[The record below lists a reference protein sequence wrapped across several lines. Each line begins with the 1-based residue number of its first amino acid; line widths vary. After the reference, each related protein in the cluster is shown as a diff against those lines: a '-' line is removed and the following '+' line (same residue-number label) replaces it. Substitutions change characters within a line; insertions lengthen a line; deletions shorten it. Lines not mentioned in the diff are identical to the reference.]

1 VLFRRPEKSL
11 GSPTGS
17 DSMRWVSRRPT
28 AHGEWQAPTWYQ
40 ALRTLEDGAELGD
53 QLISA
58 IHAEMAAR
66 SAEGGVG
73 IDWPR
78 MQLSNLRVRRSG
90 LPEWWEPNGDL
101 LLAAP
106 DAKIKIAPP
115 FLVQPGKEA
124 LVVLGARA
132 ALSKLSVAGSGALA
146 AFGDHSNLYST
157 ASAMGRSSILI
168 GEYTTAAPAPEAG
181 LGSEIEARNGG
192 VIVVG
197 ADGMWAHGVR
207 VKTDDD
213 HAIREVATGKRIN
226 AFGGRLIV
234 ERHVWL
240 AADVQLLGDCRIGA
254 DSVIGLGSFV
264 SKSVLPANSVC
275 VGRPAKPV
283 RAGITWTR
291 EDLP

>member
-1 VLFRRPEKSL
+1 VLFRRPEKSPV
-11 GSPTGS
+11 SS
-17 DSMRWVSRRPT
+17 QDSTRWVSRRPT
-28 AHGEWQAPTWYQ
+28 AQGEWQAPSWYQ
-40 ALRTLEDGAELGD
+40 AVRTLEDGAQLGD
-53 QLISA
+53 QLLSA
-58 IHAEMAAR
+58 VHAEMSAR

-73 IDWPR
+73 IDWPQMR
-78 MQLSNLRVRRSG
+78 LSDLRIRRSG
-90 LPEWWEPNGDL
+90 IPEWWEPNGNL

-106 DAKIKIAPP
+106 GAKLKIAAP

-124 LVVLGARA
+124 LVMCGTGSAV
-132 ALSKLSVAGSGALA
+132 SKLSVAGSGSLA

-157 ASAMGRSSILI
+157 ASVMGRSSVVI
-168 GEYTTAAPAPEAG
+168 GEHTTAAPAPEAG

-192 VIVVG
+192 TIVVG

-207 VKTDDD
+207 VRTDDD
-213 HAIREVATGKRIN
+213 HAIREVATGRRIN
-226 AFGGRLIV
+226 AFGGRIVV

-283 RAGITWTR
+283 RTGITWTR